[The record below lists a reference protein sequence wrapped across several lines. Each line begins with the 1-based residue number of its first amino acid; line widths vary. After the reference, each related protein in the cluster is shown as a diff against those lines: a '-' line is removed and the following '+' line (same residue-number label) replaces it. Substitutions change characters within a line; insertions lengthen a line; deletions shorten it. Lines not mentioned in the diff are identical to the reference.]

1 MIERV
6 ISELQ
11 AATGAHWQLL
21 QCPIELRRIADR
33 P

>member
-6 ISELQ
+6 IWSSGSNWAQ
-11 AATGAHWQLL
+11 WQLL